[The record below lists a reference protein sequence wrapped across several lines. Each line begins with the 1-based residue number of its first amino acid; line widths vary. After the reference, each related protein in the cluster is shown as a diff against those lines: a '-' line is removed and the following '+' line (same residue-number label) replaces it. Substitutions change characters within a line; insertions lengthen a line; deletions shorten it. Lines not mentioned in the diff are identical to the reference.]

1 LETTKP
7 GFLAGFFL
15 FWRRKTAFCR
25 NNDYIYIVT
34 VESEI
39 PQEKIHSELAF
50 KDAPVSAL
58 ILRGAKLIAD
68 FCKRLPEKPGVYR
81 MLDKDGHVLYVGKA
95 KSLKNRVTSYA
106 RTAGHPNRIARMIAA
121 TANMEFIVTE
131 TETEALLLETN
142 LIKNMKPRFNILMR
156 DDKSFPYIL
165 LTTDHAAPAL
175 VKHRGSRAHKGK
187 YFGPFASGY
196 AVDRS
201 IDTLQ
206 KVFQLRTCSDSIY
219 ASRTRPCLLY
229 QIKRCS
235 APCTGEINLE
245 NYGKLVDAAS
255 NFLRGRMQGLR
266 EHLAEKMEAESAGL
280 NFEKAAEYRD
290 RLEALAAVTT
300 QQGINLKNVEE
311 ADVFAIS
318 HEGGEV
324 CVQIFFIRNFQNW
337 GNRPYF
343 LHADASF
350 SDEEVLQDFIMQ
362 FYLDKPCPACILT
375 SHTLPEADL
384 LSKALSQKSEY
395 KVTVTYPQAGEKRH
409 LISRALQ
416 NAKESLARRMAE
428 SATQNKL
435 LNMLTGTFELEA
447 PPKRIEVYDNSHIMG
462 AQAVG
467 AMIVA
472 GPEGFIRN
480 QYRKWTIKNTELNPG
495 DDYGMMREVFTRRF
509 SRLLKESG
517 ENAGIPWPDL
527 VLIDGGKG
535 QLEAARGI
543 LAELN
548 ITERVPLV
556 AIAKGIERD
565 AGREQ
570 FFVHGRAGFQL
581 PPRDPVLYFVQ
592 RLRDEAHRFVIGA
605 HKAKRAKIITAN
617 PLDEVAGIGPTRKRA
632 LMRHFGTAKAVSGAA
647 LEDLLKVPG
656 ISAAMAKQI
665 WSHFNE
671 G

>member
-1 LETTKP
+1 
-7 GFLAGFFL
+7 
-15 FWRRKTAFCR
+15 
-25 NNDYIYIVT
+25 VT
-34 VESEI
+34 SESEN
-39 PQEKIHSELAF
+39 PTDKTPSELAF
-50 KDAPVSAL
+50 VNAPVSAL
-58 ILRGAKLIAD
+58 ILRGAQLIAD
-68 FCKRLPEKPGVYR
+68 FCKRLPSSPGVYR

-106 RTAGHPNRIARMIAA
+106 RPAGHSNRIARMIAA

-165 LTTDHAAPAL
+165 LTTDHGAPAL
-175 VKHRGSRAHKGK
+175 VKHRGSRARKGK

-196 AVDRS
+196 AVDRA

-245 NYGKLVDAAS
+245 NYGKLVDSAS
-255 NFLRGRMQGLR
+255 SFLRGHMQGLR
-266 EHLAEKMEAESAGL
+266 EHLAEKMEEEAKAL
-280 NFEKAAEYRD
+280 NYEKAGEYRD

-300 QQGINLKNVEE
+300 QQGINLRNVEE
-311 ADVFAIS
+311 ADVFAIA
-318 HEGGEV
+318 HEGGEA

-343 LHADASF
+343 LHADASYT
-350 SDEEVLQDFIMQ
+350 DEDILQDFIMQ
-362 FYLDKPCPACILT
+362 FYADKPCPTCILT
-375 SHTLPEADL
+375 SHALPEAEL
-384 LSKALSQKSEY
+384 LSKALSQKSEH
-395 KVTVTYPQAGEKRH
+395 KVTVTYPKAGEKRN
-409 LISRALQ
+409 LVYRALQ
-416 NAKESLARRMAE
+416 TAKESLQRRMAE

-435 LNMLTGTFELEA
+435 LNLLAQTFGLEA

-472 GPEGFIRN
+472 GPEGFVKN
-480 QYRKWTIKNTELNPG
+480 QYRKWTIKDTELSPG

-509 SRLLKESG
+509 SRLLKESSD
-517 ENAGIPWPDL
+517 NADMPWPDL
-527 VLIDGGKG
+527 VFIDGGKG
-535 QLEAARGI
+535 QLEAVRGV
-543 LAELN
+543 LTELN
-548 ITERVPLV
+548 IAERVPLI
-556 AIAKGIERD
+556 AIAKGVERD

-570 FFVHGRAGFQL
+570 FHIHGRAPFQL

-605 HKAKRAKIITAN
+605 HKAKRAKTITAN
-617 PLDEVAGIGPTRKRA
+617 PLDEVAGIGPSRKRA